1 MTKCILIDEDEDTNL
16 RVIGEIL
23 EFILNQTNLL
33 VAMGRQE
40 AIRMAHKCKPDII
53 LINSIR
59 ECGTYL
65 QARKNVRPEKVN
77 PWALIDRPGRVA

>member
-1 MTKCILIDEDEDTNL
+1 MTKCILVVEDEDTNL

-23 EFILNQTNLL
+23 EFILNQINLL
-33 VAMGRQE
+33 VARDGHE
-40 AIRMAHKCKPDII
+40 AIRMAYRHKPDII

-65 QARKNVRPEKVN
+65 QERKNVRPKKIVLG
-77 PWALIDRPGRVA
+77 P